1 MSTMKIQVYCFAT
14 LSGYAPGDGQLDIH
28 EGATPEDV
36 INRLSIPPQD
46 VKVVFVNGRNQ
57 GRDVVLNENDRVG
70 IFPAIGGG

>member
-1 MSTMKIQVYCFAT
+1 MKIQVFCFAT
-14 LSGYAPGDGQLDIH
+14 LSGYAPEGGYLDIG

-36 INRLSIPPQD
+36 ISMLSIPPAD
-46 VKVVFVNGRNQ
+46 VKIVFVNGRNQ

>member
-1 MSTMKIQVYCFAT
+1 MKIQVLCFAT
-14 LSGYAPGDGQLDIH
+14 LSGYAP
-28 EGATPEDV
+28 EGGHLEMEEGSTPEDV
-36 INRLSIPPQD
+36 IGRLSIPPQD